1 MISYEK
7 ALPQSEG
14 TAMGREMVRSTE
26 SSKKSR
32 VNRYAIDGNLVVDGH
47 RTSVRLEPEMWAALK
62 EVANCED
69 CTVNELASLIKRRK
83 KASQNFTSAI
93 RVYLMLHYR
102 KARR

>member
-1 MISYEK
+1 MIGYEK
-7 ALPQSEG
+7 ALPQSGG
-14 TAMGREMVRSTE
+14 TAVGRAMVTSTK
-26 SSKKSR
+26 SGKTSR
-32 VNRYAIDGNLVVDGH
+32 VDRYAIDGNIVVDGH

-93 RVYLMLHYR
+93 RVYLMMHYR